1 MMDQSEPPS
10 STAPMAAVSAYR
22 SIRAWLV
29 LLTVLTV
36 GLALDLG
43 LKRWSFETIANQPV
57 VLDRHELLNNPYW
70 RIPRHEPLT
79 VVPRV
84 LELHLVENRGAVFG
98 IGADQRIFFIVFT
111 IGALIAAT
119 MVFARWTT
127 SDSRTAHVALGLVL
141 AGGVGN
147 LYDRVLYSVVRDF
160 VHLFPGW
167 TLPFGWQ
174 WGGHSNEIFPWVFN
188 VADVMLLTG
197 MGLLMLHMNRRDRRR
212 REAHAIIQKQGNDE
226 TYTESA

>member
-1 MMDQSEPPS
+1 MSDRSEPPS
-10 STAPMAAVSAYR
+10 TTAPMAAASAYR
-22 SIRAWLV
+22 SVQAWLV

-36 GLALDLG
+36 GLAVDLG
-43 LKRWSFETIANQPV
+43 LKRWSFENIANQPV
-57 VLDRHELLNNPYW
+57 VLDRQQLLRNPYW
-70 RIPRHEPLT
+70 RIPRHEPVT

-111 IGALIAAT
+111 VCALIAALV
-119 MVFARWTT
+119 VFARWTT
-127 SDSRTAHVALGLVL
+127 SDSRMAHVALGLVL

-147 LYDRVLYSVVRDF
+147 LYDRVQFSVVRDF
-160 VHLFPGW
+160 LHLFPGW
-167 TLPFGWQ
+167 TLPFGWR

-197 MGLLMLHMNRRDRRR
+197 MALLMLHMNRRDRRR
-212 REAHAIIQKQGNDE
+212 REARTTAQEQASDE
-226 TYTESA
+226 TQPESA

>member
-1 MMDQSEPPS
+1 MIDRSELAS
-10 STAPMAAVSAYR
+10 STAPMATVSAYR
-22 SIRAWLV
+22 SARAWLV

-43 LKRWSFETIANQPV
+43 LKRWSFENIANQPV
-57 VLDRHELLNNPYW
+57 ILDRQHLLNNPDW
-70 RIPRHEPLT
+70 RIPRHEPVT

-111 IGALIAAT
+111 VCALIAALV
-119 MVFARWTT
+119 VFARWTT
-127 SDSRTAHVALGLVL
+127 SGSRMAHVALGLVL

-147 LYDRVLYSVVRDF
+147 LYDRVLFSVVRDF
-160 VHLFPGW
+160 VHLLPGC
-167 TLPFGWQ
+167 TLPFGWR
-174 WGGHSNEIFPWVFN
+174 WGGHSSEIFPWVFN

-197 MGLLMLHMNRRDRRR
+197 MGLLMWHMNRRDRRR
-212 REAHAIIQKQGNDE
+212 REARTTTQEQASDE
-226 TYTESA
+226 TQPESA

>member
-1 MMDQSEPPS
+1 MSDRSEPSS
-10 STAPMAAVSAYR
+10 STAPPAAVSAYR

-29 LLTVLTV
+29 LLMVLTT

-43 LKRWSFETIANQPV
+43 LKRWSFENVADQPV
-57 VLDRHELLNNPYW
+57 VLDRQQLLRNPYW
-70 RIPRHEPLT
+70 RIPRHEPVT

-111 IGALIAAT
+111 IGALIAAII
-119 MVFARWTT
+119 VFARWTT
-127 SDSRTAHVALGLVL
+127 SGSRMAHVALGLVL
-141 AGGVGN
+141 AGGIGN
-147 LYDRVLYSVVRDF
+147 LYDRVLFSVVRDF

-167 TLPFGWQ
+167 TLPFGWR
-174 WGGHSNEIFPWVFN
+174 WGGHSDEIFPWVFN

-197 MGLLMLHMNRRDRRR
+197 MGLLMWHMNRRDRRR
-212 REAHAIIQKQGNDE
+212 REVLALTQEQVSDE
-226 TYTESA
+226 TQPESA

>member
-1 MMDQSEPPS
+1 MSDGSEPPS
-10 STAPMAAVSAYR
+10 TTAPMAAVSAYR
-22 SIRAWLV
+22 SVQAWLV
-29 LLTVLTV
+29 LLTVLTA

-43 LKRWSFETIANQPV
+43 LKRWSFENIANQPV
-57 VLDRHELLNNPYW
+57 VLDRQQLLRNPFW

-79 VVPRV
+79 IVPRV

-111 IGALIAAT
+111 ICALIAALV
-119 MVFARWTT
+119 VFARWTT
-127 SDSRTAHVALGLVL
+127 SDSRMAHVALGLVL

-147 LYDRVLYSVVRDF
+147 LYDRVLFSVVRDF
-160 VHLFPGW
+160 VHLLPGW
-167 TLPFGWQ
+167 TLPFGWR

-197 MGLLMLHMNRRDRRR
+197 MGLLMWHMNRRDRRR
-212 REAHAIIQKQGNDE
+212 REALTLTHEQASDE
-226 TYTESA
+226 TQPEPA